1 MIKSSIVKFRTKK
14 NLKKRSEHEMVSFS
28 AAQRVAVLYSN
39 ELNLSDE
46 INQLVQLLRKEGK
59 EVSTMAYCHEKKT
72 ILDLP
77 YFNGNDISLL
87 GDIRKSELSFFIDQ
101 KYDFAIY
108 LDESMSYLLDYLY
121 SLLDAKCRVGNYT
134 LKRTEMF
141 ELMILSNK
149 QDVKL
154 GDEVLRYL
162 KQISL

>member
-1 MIKSSIVKFRTKK
+1 
-14 NLKKRSEHEMVSFS
+14 MVSFS
-28 AAQRVAVLYSN
+28 SSQRVAVLYSN
-39 ELNLSDE
+39 ELNQSGE
-46 INQLVQLLRKEGK
+46 IEQLVKLLRKEGK
-59 EVSTMAYCHEKKT
+59 EVSTMAFCDEKKGE
-72 ILDLP
+72 LNLP
-77 YFNGNDISLL
+77 YFNANDISLT
-87 GDIRKSELSFFIDQ
+87 GDIHKSELSFFIDQ

-141 ELMILSNK
+141 ELMILCNK
-149 QDVKL
+149 QGVKL